1 MEIRN
6 ALQHRMKLDP
16 DSLRVQTFEPAPAPV
31 HPGQRDSIDITCAV
45 MTQWICGTKRGAC
58 PAC

>member
-1 MEIRN
+1 MEART

-16 DSLRVQTFEPAPAPV
+16 DSLRVQTFEAASTPALPI
-31 HPGQRDSIDITCAV
+31 PGESLQITCAV
-45 MTQWICGTKRGAC
+45 QTQWICGTNRELC